1 LAGVQEQGWPLLGPL
16 ALAEPAPARARHQ
29 GARPLTKSD
38 AAKALLYPSP
48 DHGLNF
54 GRDRLVTVCAGAVAL
69 LVAVIEPS
77 EFEVTTKVTVAI

>member
-1 LAGVQEQGWPLLGPL
+1 MA
-16 ALAEPAPARARHQ
+16 ASRATCSCRASAPRARHQ

-38 AAKALLYPSP
+38 AAKPCCIHPRITVCISVS
-48 DHGLNF
+48 
-54 GRDRLVTVCAGAVAL
+54 DRLVTVCAGAVAL